1 MNSKR
6 KENDSWWQNSL
17 VSSWLLYEKIVL
29 FNCGSA
35 CKHHTSHKRKWTKK
49 PTHLL
54 TTSSSLLHLKAI
66 LNTVLTDLAKNHLA
80 KMSPVTSVLKNYGEK
95 NKQPAISVS
104 ALKYWRFAVG
114 AHRFFHFQS
123 CSCNQK
129 HPLLLQMGDENFWS
143 FCSGSFFSHR
153 RRWRRLTVNSG
164 RWHSHGR

>member
-1 MNSKR
+1 M
-6 KENDSWWQNSL
+6 QTPHFTQ
-17 VSSWLLYEKIVL
+17 EKVN
-29 FNCGSA
+29 NC
-35 CKHHTSHKRKWTKK
+35 TKK

-114 AHRFFHFQS
+114 AHRFFHFQF
-123 CSCNQK
+123 CSCDQK
-129 HPLLLQMGDENFWS
+129 HPLLLQMGDENYRS
-143 FCSGSFFSHR
+143 FCGGSFFSHR

-164 RWHSHGR
+164 QRHSHGR